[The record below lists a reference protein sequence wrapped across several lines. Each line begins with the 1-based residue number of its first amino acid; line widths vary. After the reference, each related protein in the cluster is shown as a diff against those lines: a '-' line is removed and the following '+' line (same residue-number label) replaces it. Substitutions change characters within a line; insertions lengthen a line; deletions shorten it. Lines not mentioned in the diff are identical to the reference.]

1 MENMWF
7 GFLKLFVDHSA
18 LLQYDLKN
26 FFSRGEALNR
36 LIVFAVRLAAGVV
49 ISFLLV
55 KMFFPNAGLIHVA
68 GLCMF
73 LVGMAYVS
81 EYFRR
86 KKTQ

>member
-1 MENMWF
+1 M
-7 GFLKLFVDHSA
+7 
-18 LLQYDLKN
+18 
-26 FFSRGEALNR
+26 NR
-36 LIVFAVRLAAGVV
+36 WIVFAVRLVAGVV

-55 KMFFPNAGLIHVA
+55 KMFFPNAGLIYAA

-86 KKTQ
+86 KKTE